1 MYLMYAAYAEN
12 GIFHVCL
19 NEGIDPD
26 MFIVTCTR
34 NNLPISHVL
43 GSVRM
48 GLGDA
53 EYEEWI
59 RRKLKKKM
67 AAQGITSISKC

>member
-1 MYLMYAAYAEN
+1 MNMMYAAYAEN
-12 GIFHVCL
+12 GIFHVYM
-19 NEGIDPD
+19 NEGVEPG
-26 MFIVTCTR
+26 MFVVTCTR

-59 RRKLKKKM
+59 GRKLRKKM